1 MITDASDLLAAFIAE
16 EVEKLKGFD
25 MQHMPTLG
33 NAYEAIARAGIDQR
47 FVLPPGLD
55 LRVVSGFIT
64 GLPNQFDCMLVHGP
78 GQRYGLTDEHIYPIE
93 KVLCVFEIKKN
104 LTKAELADAIAHL
117 GSVNQKFAESFAGR
131 YEAGEVRVDF
141 QRAAL
146 SFAQITGRKGPETI
160 QAMDALPIG
169 DQALFGFF
177 VRQPHAP
184 VTVLFG
190 FGGYTTEHGLR
201 KGLLDIL
208 ETQAGKPDS
217 ATVDLLPTL
226 VTSNNHSL
234 IKCTHQPYLLRRGD
248 ASWVCTA
255 SARHNPAR
263 ILLELLWTKISNH
276 FNVRMPWGDDME
288 LETLQALLVAQAE
301 LHGELFGWKY
311 LSLEYTE
318 KRLQRPASVGW
329 EPAILSPSAMTVV
342 TLLGARGGCLKLDD
356 GLAGYMLKKHNLPL
370 ADVVLELVDTS
381 FFGRS
386 ENELHVIAP
395 VTTVGYLEDESGLVA
410 LDQDKLDKWSRGK
423 DLDPTY
429 MTIIA
434 I

>member
-33 NAYEAIARAGIDQR
+33 NAYEAIAKAGIDQR

-64 GLPNQFDCMLVHGP
+64 GLPNQFDCLLVQGP
-78 GQRYGLTDEHIYPIE
+78 GQRYGLTDEYIYPIE
-93 KVLCVFEIKKN
+93 QVLCVFEIKKN
-104 LTKAELADAIAHL
+104 LTKAELTDAIAHL
-117 GSVNQKFAESFAGR
+117 GSVHRKFAESFAGR

-146 SFAQITGRKGPETI
+146 SFAQITGRKGPETV
-160 QAMDALPIG
+160 QALDAMPIG
-169 DQALFGFF
+169 DRALFSFLA
-177 VRQPHAP
+177 RQPHAP
-184 VTVLFG
+184 VNVLFG
-190 FGGYTTEHGLR
+190 FGGYATEHGLR

-234 IKCTHQPYLLRRGD
+234 IKCNHQPYLLRRGD
-248 ASWVCTA
+248 AGWVCMA
-255 SARHNPAR
+255 STRHNPAR
-263 ILLELLWTKISNH
+263 ILLELLWSKISNH
-276 FNVRMPWGDDME
+276 FDVRMPWGDDME
-288 LETLQALLVAQAE
+288 LETLQELLVAQAE
-301 LHGELFGWKY
+301 MHGESFGWKY
-311 LSLEYTE
+311 LSLEYSE
-318 KRLQRPASVGW
+318 KRLRRPASVGW
-329 EPAILSPSAMTVV
+329 EPAILSPAAMTVV
-342 TLLGARGGCLKLDD
+342 TLLGAHGGCLKLDD
-356 GLAGYMLKKHNLPL
+356 GLAGYILKKHNLPL
-370 ADVVLELVDTS
+370 TDVVLELVDS
-381 FFGRS
+381 SLFGRS
-386 ENELHVIAP
+386 ENELHVIGP
-395 VTTVGYLEDESGLVA
+395 VTTIGHLDDGSGLVA
-410 LDQDKLDKWSRGK
+410 LDRDKLDKWCRGK
-423 DLDPTY
+423 GLDPTY